1 MFDKLDDLILRYE
14 EVMNLLSEPDVAN
27 DTNRFR
33 NLMKEQA
40 NLAPIVDAY
49 KEYKACKETVD
60 DSLAMLEEE
69 SDEEMRD
76 MLKEELSTA
85 RKRIEELETQ
95 LKILLLPKDPNDDKN
110 VIVEIRAGA
119 GGDEAALFAAEI
131 YRMYVKYAE
140 SRRWKTEMMSLNENG
155 IGGFKEVTFMITGAG
170 AYSRLKY
177 ESGVHRVQRVPET
190 ESGGRIHTS
199 TCTVAIMPEAEE
211 IDFHLDMNDC
221 KFDVFRASGNG
232 GQCVNTTDSAV
243 RLTHIPTGI
252 VISCQDEKS
261 QLKNKDKALKV
272 LRSRL
277 YEMELAKQHDA
288 EAEAR
293 RSQIGTGD
301 RSEKI
306 RTYNFPQGRVTD
318 HRIKL
323 TLHRL
328 ENVLNGDL
336 DEIIDSLIAAD
347 QAAKLSNLQD
357 AE

>member
-119 GGDEAALFAAEI
+119 GGEEAALFAAEM
-131 YRMYVKYAE
+131 YRLYVHHVE
-140 SRRWKTEMMSLNENG
+140 SRTSGSRRDRHRWY
-155 IGGFKEVTFMITGAG
+155 EVCQLYGKG
-170 AYSRLKY
+170 RGRL
-177 ESGVHRVQRVPET
+177 
-190 ESGGRIHTS
+190 
-199 TCTVAIMPEAEE
+199 
-211 IDFHLDMNDC
+211 
-221 KFDVFRASGNG
+221 FRA
-232 GQCVNTTDSAV
+232 QV
-243 RLTHIPTGI
+243 
-252 VISCQDEKS
+252 
-261 QLKNKDKALKV
+261 
-272 LRSRL
+272 
-277 YEMELAKQHDA
+277 
-288 EAEAR
+288 
-293 RSQIGTGD
+293 
-301 RSEKI
+301 
-306 RTYNFPQGRVTD
+306 
-318 HRIKL
+318 
-323 TLHRL
+323 
-328 ENVLNGDL
+328 
-336 DEIIDSLIAAD
+336 
-347 QAAKLSNLQD
+347 
-357 AE
+357 